1 MADVRNKFFVVDN
14 YTEGDNIFFL
24 YSCSVFSESRCR
36 YILIMPHK
44 LREFANSI
52 VHEKKSPTDSVGIFP
67 GHPFS
72 LNAFVKKQLT
82 VEVFTAIAL

>member
-1 MADVRNKFFVVDN
+1 MHSTSFSQCSITEFFVMAGVRDKFFVVDN

-44 LREFANSI
+44 LREFASFI
-52 VHEKKSPTDSVGIFP
+52 VHGKKKSVR
-67 GHPFS
+67 H
-72 LNAFVKKQLT
+72 
-82 VEVFTAIAL
+82 VE

>member
-24 YSCSVFSESRCR
+24 YSCSVFSDSRCR

-44 LREFANSI
+44 LREFANFI
-52 VHEKKSPTDSVGIFP
+52 VHEKKSVQ
-67 GHPFS
+67 H
-72 LNAFVKKQLT
+72 
-82 VEVFTAIAL
+82 VE